1 MASFPTTVKPIYGMT
16 KVSQPNI
23 TSIRFADGFEQ
34 RQLVGIAAHQN
45 PKVYNLTFANIT
57 EAQSDEITYFLNER
71 ALDQASFTFTP
82 EGEAFTKTGTYSQS
96 GSTTITITITDHQL
110 FANDSITV
118 DFTSGSASDGTY
130 SVVAITSANVF
141 TVTAGGSA
149 TTSGNVSVTKSGTSN
164 FVCQRWQKTI
174 TYNGR
179 ASINATFREVFEP

>member
-1 MASFPTTVKPIYGMT
+1 MATFPSIEPSYGLQKQSSPTIKIVK
-16 KVSQPNI
+16 
-23 TSIRFADGFEQ
+23 FADGFEQ

-45 PKVYNLTFANIT
+45 KKIYNLAWNNIT
-57 EAQSDEITYFLNER
+57 ETDSDTIEYFLNER
-71 ALDQASFTFTP
+71 ALDQESFTYTP
-82 EGEAFTKTGTYSQS
+82 PNQTLTKSGTYAQS

-110 FANDSITV
+110 FANDSITI
-118 DFTSGSASDGTY
+118 DFTSGTASDGTY

-179 ASINATFREVFEP
+179 ASINATFREGFAA